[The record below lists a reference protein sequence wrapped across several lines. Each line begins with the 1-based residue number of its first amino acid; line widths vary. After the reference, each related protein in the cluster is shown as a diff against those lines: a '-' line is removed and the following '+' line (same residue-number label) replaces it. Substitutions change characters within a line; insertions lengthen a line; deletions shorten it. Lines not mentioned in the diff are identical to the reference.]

1 MARRP
6 AKPTSSSRS
15 RSSGRPTRKPTKK
28 KANNTPIIIGVS
40 VAVVFFFII
49 IIAAANSGGGS
60 SNSSYETEYLSLS
73 QRKAIYT
80 KYIAKC
86 KTIEQDA
93 KDGLAVLDAETRRRA
108 SRMTSKKVGNLK
120 YAEINKI
127 QGRYEKKIRNLP
139 KDYIEKEVVAYGR
152 KNGW

>member
-6 AKPTSSSRS
+6 NKPTSSNRS
-15 RSSGRPTRKPTKK
+15 RSNSRPSRKPAKK

-40 VAVVFFFII
+40 VAVVFLFII
-49 IIAAANSGGGS
+49 IIAAANSGGGTS
-60 SNSSYETEYLSLS
+60 GSSYTPEYLSMS

-80 KYIAKC
+80 KYMAKC
-86 KTIEQDA
+86 KSIEQDA
-93 KDGLAVLDAETRRRA
+93 QNGLAQLDAETRRRA